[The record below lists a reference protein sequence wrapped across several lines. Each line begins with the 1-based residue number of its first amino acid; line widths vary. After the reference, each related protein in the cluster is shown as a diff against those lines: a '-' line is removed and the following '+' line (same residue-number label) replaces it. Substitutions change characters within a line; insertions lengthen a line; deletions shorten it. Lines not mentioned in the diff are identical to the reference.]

1 MSTPSVSITIDK
13 NDIARIKSDFLL
25 MEGEV
30 PVALSR
36 AINRTLTAVNAEGSV
51 QVRKHYNLKASRVKK
66 NFSVTKATKNYLNA
80 AWKSKGEPV
89 GLINFGAR
97 QNKKGV
103 SVKVAAS
110 GSRETV
116 RTAFIQVGK
125 NKVEHVFWR
134 EKVGGVRVGRYDI
147 ERLTGPRIEDA
158 LAKDSV
164 QKALQQTADDTLKKR
179 LDAEANYILSKA
191 KG

>member
-36 AINRTLTAVNAEGSV
+36 AINRTLTAVNTAGSV

-66 NFSVTKATKNYLNA
+66 NFSVKKATKSYLNA
-80 AWKSKGEPV
+80 SWKSQGEPI

-103 SVKVAAS
+103 SVKVTAS

-116 RTAFIQVGK
+116 NTAFIQVGK
-125 NKVEHVFWR
+125 NKVQHVFWR

-164 QKALQQTADDTLKKR
+164 QKALQQTADETLKKR